1 MSTMRVALAG
11 GLAALLSACAGFDD
25 YSQDSAHYRY
35 GSGWILQLNR
45 TLEIGADEASVRLQ
59 SGRIVPRN
67 SVQEQRPFCVFE
79 IATVRSVPQAVA
91 PGRFEI
97 WQVQRRVS
105 TIADAGAPAAPVGPV
120 ALVWGGDS
128 PSFLYYKTEFR
139 LRAPDRPELIGLTCM
154 HDQLGTYGIM
164 RHLTLDEIGA
174 TLGEW
179 FSIIPPEGARR

>member
-1 MSTMRVALAG
+1 MMRMVLAGALAV
-11 GLAALLSACAGFDD
+11 LLSACAGFNDD
-25 YSQDSAHYRY
+25 SQDSPHYRY
-35 GSGWILQLNR
+35 GSGWVLQLNR
-45 TLEIGADEASVRLQ
+45 ALEIGAGEASVRLQ

-79 IATVRSVPQAVA
+79 IATVKDVPQAVA

-105 TIADAGAPAAPVGPV
+105 TIADAGAPAAPPENV
-120 ALVWGGDS
+120 AWVAGGDT

-154 HDQLGTYGIM
+154 QDQLGATHYGIM
-164 RHLTLDEIGA
+164 RHLTLDEIRA
-174 TLGEW
+174 TLGDW
-179 FSIIPPEGARR
+179 FSIIPPQGGR